1 MEQRSDRLCPS
12 APLDNNDLGQRLEE
26 TKRC

>member
-12 APLDNNDLGQRLEE
+12 APLDNNDLRQRLQK